1 MMGDTCAAMSV
12 QAAVDRS
19 PDQPPLLEAKL
30 AKPRLRAGVIRRA
43 RLFDALDRL
52 ESTELTV
59 ISGPAGSAKTA
70 PHSRDAGGPG
80 ARSARR

>member
-19 PDQPPLLEAKL
+19 PDEPPLLEAKL

-52 ESTELTV
+52 R
-59 ISGPAGSAKTA
+59 A
-70 PHSRDAGGPG
+70 PS
-80 ARSARR
+80 

>member
-12 QAAVDRS
+12 QAAVERS
-19 PDQPPLLEAKL
+19 PDEPPLEAKL

-59 ISGPAGSAKTA
+59 ISGPAGSAKTSTSL
-70 PHSRDAGGPG
+70 P
-80 ARSARR
+80 